1 MCLKTITFVKEIINL
16 IDQAHIYVSVFN
28 SNDETSKSC
37 FKKEAYSSYTTPTL
51 DHCGFSFQNSLDL
64 WKKKS
69 LLLYRIF
76 TEKENETNLWKHKIT
91 FLNPLKLWDAIVSNC
106 K

>member
-64 WKKKS
+64 WKKK
-69 LLLYRIF
+69 IPIAIQNF
-76 TEKENETNLWKHKIT
+76 HWKRKW
-91 FLNPLKLWDAIVSNC
+91 NKLM
-106 K
+106 KT